1 MSLRFYL
8 VGRVA
13 SGING
18 VLGAWVMLSPI
29 AFGYVP
35 HHDSDTWAALVVGG
49 ILMMFGM
56 MRLLSPGE
64 LPILS
69 WINLALGTFVLLSP
83 WLLRFASNEARTW
96 SDVALGAVVMVLA
109 ACSAR
114 VTLLMR
120 QRLSR

>member
-18 VLGAWVMLSPI
+18 VLGAWLMLSPI

-35 HHDSDTWAALVVGG
+35 HRDSGTWAALVVGG